1 MASACATV
9 PSFDRLNYYY
19 GQLLGAG
26 DFLAEQRYFREKLKL
41 HNRCLHGYGVVCG
54 LEVLVPPPATPPV
67 TTPALQVSCGL
78 AIDRDGNELV
88 VRDPIDIPDVT
99 ALLSAAE
106 RAALPTTGS
115 GVSVWITLCYHERG
129 IEPNRPV
136 LPDACGAAADC
147 LFGKTREQVCVGA
160 TTTAPIPD
168 TRCATCCEP
177 PPDDRC
183 VTLARID
190 AVLAGQSAVAASSI
204 HNEARR
210 MLGTHAATTVSG
222 IGWTHGGSYGVA
234 DARRLLA
241 IGANP
246 LGLVFQFSAPVHV
259 AETAPQG
266 IVDAWL
272 LKPSGAVVGVP
283 GKLTWAPA
291 PPPAP
296 AGTALS
302 VTFGSSA
309 PAAVQPEPG
318 DRVHVTLRSAFIL
331 DTCCRPVD
339 GAHVGGRVPALPS
352 ALVDANVPPP
362 TTCASPPG
370 RFGGWTSGG
379 GGAASF
385 ESWFFVR

>member
-1 MASACATV
+1 
-9 PSFDRLNYYY
+9 
-19 GQLLGAG
+19 
-26 DFLAEQRYFREKLKL
+26 
-41 HNRCLHGYGVVCG
+41 
-54 LEVLVPPPATPPV
+54 
-67 TTPALQVSCGL
+67 
-78 AIDRDGNELV
+78 
-88 VRDPIDIPDVT
+88 
-99 ALLSAAE
+99 
-106 RAALPTTGS
+106 
-115 GVSVWITLCYHERG
+115 
-129 IEPNRPV
+129 
-136 LPDACGAAADC
+136 
-147 LFGKTREQVCVGA
+147 
-160 TTTAPIPD
+160 
-168 TRCATCCEP
+168 
-177 PPDDRC
+177 
-183 VTLARID
+183 
-190 AVLAGQSAVAASSI
+190 
-204 HNEARR
+204 
-210 MLGTHAATTVSG
+210 
-222 IGWTHGGSYGVA
+222 
-234 DARRLLA
+234 
-241 IGANP
+241 
-246 LGLVFQFSAPVHV
+246 
-259 AETAPQG
+259 
-266 IVDAWL
+266 
-272 LKPSGAVVGVP
+272 VVGVP